1 MENQNLIKEKISLND
16 ELIEESNKNKRLEL
30 KIKELEAELE
40 NENKKQNQTLINNDC
55 GDDKKIIDELNK
67 KLIEEIE
74 NNTLLKEKVL
84 EQQSLLENKN
94 ELLDNCIT
102 QKEEKKKKKTNLTEN
117 IQNLYQFIEL
127 LNLNTIKIKL

>member
-1 MENQNLIKEKISLND
+1 MYH
-16 ELIEESNKNKRLEL
+16 
-30 KIKELEAELE
+30 
-40 NENKKQNQTLINNDC
+40 KKQNQTLINNDC

-84 EQQSLLENKN
+84 KQQSLLENKN

-102 QKEEKKKKKTNLTEN
+102 QKEK
-117 IQNLYQFIEL
+117 
-127 LNLNTIKIKL
+127 